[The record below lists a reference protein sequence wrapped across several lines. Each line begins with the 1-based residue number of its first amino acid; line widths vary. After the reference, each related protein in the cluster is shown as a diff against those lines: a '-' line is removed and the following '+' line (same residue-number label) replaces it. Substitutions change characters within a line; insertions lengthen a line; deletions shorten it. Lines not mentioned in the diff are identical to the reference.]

1 MTIKAVPVSAARSIG
16 QAAQAKRVA
25 ILAVDDDG
33 NYCITTWGR
42 TKTDCLAAARFAND
56 NIAEIAVSDLARH
69 E

>member
-1 MTIKAVPVSAARSIG
+1 MTIKAVPINAARGIG
-16 QAAQAKRVA
+16 LAAGAKRVA
-25 ILAVDDDG
+25 ILAVDEDG

-56 NIAEIAVSDLARH
+56 NIAEIAACDLARH

>member
-1 MTIKAVPVSAARSIG
+1 MSINSIPISTARKVG
-16 QAAQAKRVA
+16 QTANAKRIA

-42 TKTDCLAAARFAND
+42 TKADCLAAARFAN
-56 NIAEIAVSDLARH
+56 NIIAEIAVSDLARH